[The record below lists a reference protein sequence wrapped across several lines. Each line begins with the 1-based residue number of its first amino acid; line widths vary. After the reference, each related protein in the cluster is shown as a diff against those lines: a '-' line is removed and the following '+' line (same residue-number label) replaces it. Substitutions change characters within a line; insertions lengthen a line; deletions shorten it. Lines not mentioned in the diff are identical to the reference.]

1 MPSSP
6 KRLTTRVLNRTLLER
21 QSLLRRRRR
30 DPLAEIERLV
40 GLQAQVPRDPYLA
53 LWSRLERVSAAA
65 ISDALGRRD
74 AVRMTLFRGTLHLVT
89 SRDAVSLRPLVQ
101 PVVERMTQS
110 QRAFREASDGIDV
123 DDLRSTLRSLL
134 EEEPR
139 TRADLV
145 AAIADRYPGRDVAA
159 LGVAMYHLPTVQVTP
174 RGLWRRSGASAFAML
189 DRWLDGA
196 TAPPATLEDLAL
208 RYLAVFGPATPADAQ
223 TWSGIPGWRGVFET
237 LRPRLRVRL
246 DEGGRELFDHPDA
259 RLAYAELEAPVRFL
273 PEYDNA
279 LLAHGDRSRVI
290 PSTITQWTGVGWG
303 PVLVDGFVAARW
315 RLFETRT
322 SASLRIEPFRRLS
335 REERADVLGAAEAVA
350 RFLRDGAEDTAFDVH
365 AFGR

>member
-1 MPSSP
+1 VPSSP
-6 KRLTTRVLNRTLLER
+6 KRLTTRVLNRTLLQR

-65 ISDALGRRD
+65 ISDALERRD
-74 AVRMTLFRGTLHLVT
+74 TVRMTLFRGTLHLVT
-89 SRDAVSLRPLVQ
+89 ARDALSLRPLVQ

-123 DDLRSTLRSLL
+123 DELRATLRSLL
-134 EEEPR
+134 EEAPR

-145 AAIADRYPGRDVAA
+145 AAIADRYPGRDVAS
-159 LGVAMYHLPTVQVTP
+159 LGLAMYHLPTVQVTP
-174 RGLWRRSGASAFAML
+174 RGLWGRSGASAFAML

-196 TAPPATLEDLAL
+196 ARTTPSSLEDLAL
-208 RYLAVFGPATPADAQ
+208 RYLAVFGPATPADVQ

-246 DEGGRELFDHPDA
+246 DDGGRELFDHPDG
-259 RLAYAELEAPVRFL
+259 RLADPELEAPVRFL

-290 PSTITQWTGVGWG
+290 PSTITQWTGVGWA
-303 PVLVDGFVAARW
+303 PVLVDGFLTARW

-322 SASLRIEPFRRLS
+322 GPSLRIEPFRRLS
-335 REERADVLGAAEAVA
+335 RTERADVLDEAGSVA
-350 RFLRDGAEDTAFDVH
+350 HFLRDGAEDTPFDV
-365 AFGR
+365 AKF